1 VRLWK
6 VVVLLNLALGVGVG
20 LGALHGAREL
30 RRLRD
35 EIARVRAEL
44 EAERAA
50 RSTWSAR
57 GIVRAV
63 LPPQGVVVLTHE
75 ALPGLMSAMT
85 MPFQVDDAALLDGL
99 EPGDAVRFSVRK
111 DGDRLVL
118 ASIEKAAR

>member
-1 VRLWK
+1 M
-6 VVVLLNLALGVGVG
+6 LLNLALGIGVG
-20 LGALHGAREL
+20 LGALHGAREV

-35 EIARVRAEL
+35 EVARVRAEL
-44 EAERAA
+44 EAERAV

-57 GIVRAV
+57 GIVRGV
-63 LPPQGVVVLTHE
+63 LPPLRVVVLTHE

-85 MPFQVDDAALLDGL
+85 MPFQVKDARLLDGL

-118 ASIEKAAR
+118 VSIEKVTR